1 MAATT
6 NFQVNGI
13 GKMTQARLDAAVKR
27 GIGDRPGKWRVQF
40 LGSVAED
47 VWEMCVSGPKVETT
61 EYLDRTLGQLEP
73 DYVASAVERLAS
85 S

>member
-1 MAATT
+1 VAAST

-13 GKMTQARLDAAVKR
+13 GKMTQSRLAEAVKR
-27 GIGDRPGKWRVQF
+27 GIGNRPGKWRVQF

-47 VWEMCVSGPKVETT
+47 VWEMCVSGPTVETT

-73 DYVASAVERLAS
+73 DYVASAVERIAS
-85 S
+85 H